1 MPYIV
6 TSSLYP
12 SDKAME
18 VGKKY
23 LEVLKKYPPDQ
34 TLGSELVPAAVKTTE
49 QGIKVMSIVEVK
61 KGKLE
66 EALNRAI
73 NEMAMFLS
81 IVGFEYSIDVHL
93 SAAEAMA
100 TIGMSLPG

>member
-1 MPYIV
+1 MYIIT
-6 TSSLYP
+6 TSFYP

-18 VGKKY
+18 VAKKY
-23 LEVLKKYPPDQ
+23 LEYLKKYPPDQ

-49 QGIKVMSIVEVK
+49 KGIKVLNIVEVK

-66 EALNRAI
+66 ESLNRAA

-93 SAAEAMA
+93 SVTEAMA
-100 TIGMSLPG
+100 TIGMSLPK